1 MLCMCLLS
9 NLIMKIEELIKQLE
23 NGLDRAESEEWLA
36 FAINAD
42 DEAEDLLTELK
53 HLLEEN
59 LRMREEIVNVQMSK
73 LTLNKLITK
82 LPLLN
87 EKVLEQRCGLRPKKI
102 YDWKNGRST
111 PKQDELDAIQKE
123 LQKLSA

>member
-1 MLCMCLLS
+1 MCLLS

-59 LRMREEIVNVQMSK
+59 LRMREEIVS
-73 LTLNKLITK
+73 LNLH
-82 LPLLN
+82 
-87 EKVLEQRCGLRPKKI
+87 G
-102 YDWKNGRST
+102 
-111 PKQDELDAIQKE
+111 
-123 LQKLSA
+123 

>member
-1 MLCMCLLS
+1 MLS

-59 LRMREEIVNVQMSK
+59 LRMREEIVS
-73 LTLNKLITK
+73 LNLH
-82 LPLLN
+82 
-87 EKVLEQRCGLRPKKI
+87 G
-102 YDWKNGRST
+102 
-111 PKQDELDAIQKE
+111 
-123 LQKLSA
+123 

>member
-1 MLCMCLLS
+1 MRLLS

-59 LRMREEIVNVQMSK
+59 LRMREEIVS
-73 LTLNKLITK
+73 LNLH
-82 LPLLN
+82 
-87 EKVLEQRCGLRPKKI
+87 G
-102 YDWKNGRST
+102 
-111 PKQDELDAIQKE
+111 
-123 LQKLSA
+123 